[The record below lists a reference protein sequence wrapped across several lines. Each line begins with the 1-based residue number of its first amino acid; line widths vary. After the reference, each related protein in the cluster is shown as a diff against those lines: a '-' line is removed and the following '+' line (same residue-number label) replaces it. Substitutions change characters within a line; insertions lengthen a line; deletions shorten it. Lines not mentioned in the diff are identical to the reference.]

1 MNNSGNKPD
10 VEKKQTPSARTE
22 RTAEHAADAAKHT
35 AGQVKEAPVTY
46 EAYYNMP
53 DDGNRYEVADGKLEL
68 MSPGP
73 TTTHQLLATELYSR
87 LRDDCRNEY
96 LIIVSP
102 IDVKLAE
109 TEVRQPDI
117 VLIRRDRMAIV
128 EKRCI
133 NGSPDLVIEITG
145 KYSYR
150 RDKLKKTKVYAKY
163 GVPEYWIVDPDN
175 ATLEQYVLQADGA
188 YVLADVYSE
197 DEIVRSERLTCAV
210 FNMNELMRGIPQ
222 LPQ

>member
-1 MNNSGNKPD
+1 MGRNGSKPDDEKKHSRTEQSGN
-10 VEKKQTPSARTE
+10 A
-22 RTAEHAADAAKHT
+22 AEHAAERA

-53 DDGNRYEVADGKLEL
+53 EDGNRYEVADGKLEL

-73 TTTHQLLATELYSR
+73 STTHQLLTTELYSR
-87 LRDDCRNEY
+87 LRNDCREEY

-117 VLIRRDRMAIV
+117 VLIHRDRMAIV

-133 NGSPDLVIEITG
+133 NGSPDLVVEITG
-145 KYSYR
+145 PHSYR
-150 RDKLKKTKVYAKY
+150 RDKVKKTKAYAKY

-175 ATLEQYVLQADGA
+175 ATLEQYVLGADA
-188 YVLADVYSE
+188 KTYELADVYSE
-197 DEIVRSERLTCAV
+197 DEIVRSERLACAA
-210 FNMNELMRGIPQ
+210 FSMNELMRGIPQ